1 MRISATPWEDRADLG
16 AGTRGAEEGGS
27 PILLDSRADL
37 GSPASDLPL
46 DAGNSEFLRGGGA
59 RRGGEMVRGGEKRHF
74 FPLTSL
80 QIGDLQSYLAEL
92 TIFLCPHSKKFL
104 ILLDNRPWLL
114 DQDTKPAHLWQ
125 LMVTKS
131 RLSPFANSRTR
142 RKRDETDGKLVF
154 STSSIAAPRLRN
166 KSSRWY
172 SLIDE
177 AMREKKLQVNKL
189 KDARILNRE
198 LHQTL
203 YGFIIFEVDWA
214 DVRGINYL
222 NELQTD
228 TSMAVESKIMKRWE
242 FDSVKQA
249 SSLVTSWFS
258 GNHFECQLLQE
269 YLDSISSNGDV
280 FYDAQNDFLTPEC
293 ENSPSDSDDS
303 GHVQIFRGSSNF
315 LDSSY
320 MLPPCSGPY
329 KRRKIAK
336 FDDGSSAP
344 EESYSE
350 IVTSPKYSSSSCSSC
365 GSDNESAKPLLEPST
380 YKDVLICFRFD
391 DHDLPF
397 GLKEV
402 ILSDVRLLTLLE
414 YGLPS
419 WVIFLQSYPV
429 FCKIYRP
436 WMCPLARALYVLMSL
451 ITVLI
456 GFYDLYKNVPM
467 LKATASRLFGPF
479 FDWIETWEMI
489 SRLKYLGTMLF
500 LHNFQQAFTW
510 SLKIVCSVKSAFS
523 VLTKPIAGP
532 IMEVIEFTLPMWNLC
547 AETVGYLGSV
557 VMVSLETSWSVVFG
571 TMQMIIWPFWFVFST
586 AVTIVNVVLYP
597 AIWLLGE
604 ILAAPFRLVLGLSS
618 FIVDLFVDIVS
629 VLRQSWSTLSALYQA
644 GSVPRSA
651 VLTSDNS
658 IWGSLWKDLLYQ
670 IFRAIRSILYGFVA
684 FFSTCN
690 RHRLSIY
697 NHIQVFLQR
706 LSRVSTRVPY
716 ATSREGARKYSSQNH
731 PRRKTKTR

>member
-1 MRISATPWEDRADLG
+1 
-16 AGTRGAEEGGS
+16 
-27 PILLDSRADL
+27 
-37 GSPASDLPL
+37 
-46 DAGNSEFLRGGGA
+46 
-59 RRGGEMVRGGEKRHF
+59 MVRTGENRHF

-92 TIFLCPHSKKFL
+92 TIFLCPHTKKFL

-131 RLSPFANSRTR
+131 RFSPFANSRAR
-142 RKRDETDGKLVF
+142 RRRDETDEKLVY
-154 STSSIAAPRLRN
+154 STSSVSAPHLQN

-172 SLIDE
+172 SLIDD

-228 TSMAVESKIMKRWE
+228 TSMVVESKIMKRWE

-249 SSLVTSWFS
+249 STLIASWFS
-258 GNHFECQLLQE
+258 GNPFECQLLQD
-269 YLDSISSNGDV
+269 YLTNISSNGDI
-280 FYDAQNDFLTPEC
+280 FYDAQNDFLTPEWDS
-293 ENSPSDSDDS
+293 ENLPSDSDDS
-303 GHVQIFRGSSNF
+303 SHVQIIRESSGF
-315 LDSSY
+315 TDSSY
-320 MLPPCSGPY
+320 TTPPCSGPY
-329 KRRKIAK
+329 KRRKITK
-336 FDDGSSAP
+336 SDDGSSST
-344 EESYSE
+344 EESYTE
-350 IVTSPKYSSSSCSSC
+350 IVASPKHSSSSCSSC
-365 GSDNESAKPLLEPST
+365 DSDNENAKPLLEPST

-467 LKATASRLFGPF
+467 LKATASRLFGPL

-510 SLKIVCSVKSAFS
+510 SLKIVGAAKSALS

-532 IMEVIEFTLPMWNLC
+532 ILEVFELTMPIWNLC
-547 AETVGYLGSV
+547 AETVGYLSSV
-557 VMVSLETSWSVVFG
+557 VMLSVEVSWSVVID
-571 TMQMIIWPFWFVFST
+571 TVEMIVWPFWFVFST
-586 AVTIVNVVLYP
+586 MVSIVNSILYP
-597 AIWLLGE
+597 IIWLLGE
-604 ILAAPFRLVLGLSS
+604 ILAAPFRLVIGLSS
-618 FIVDLFVDIVS
+618 FVVDLFVDIINF
-629 VLRQSWSTLSALYQA
+629 LRESWSTLSALYQV
-644 GSVPRSA
+644 GSVPRSP
-651 VLTSDNS
+651 VLTSDNN
-658 IWGSLWKDLLYQ
+658 IWASLWKDLLYQ
-670 IFRAIRSILYGFVA
+670 IFRALRSILYGFVA

-697 NHIQVFLQR
+697 NHIQVFLR
-706 LSRVSTRVPY
+706 RVSHVP
-716 ATSREGARKYSSQNH
+716 AGARFTAYLDGTRKYSSQNH
-731 PRRKTKTR
+731 HKRRKAKTR

>member
-1 MRISATPWEDRADLG
+1 ME
-16 AGTRGAEEGGS
+16 
-27 PILLDSRADL
+27 
-37 GSPASDLPL
+37 
-46 DAGNSEFLRGGGA
+46 
-59 RRGGEMVRGGEKRHF
+59 RGGEKRHF

-80 QIGDLQSYLAEL
+80 QIGDLQSYLAEV
-92 TIFLCPHSKKFL
+92 TIFLLPDTKKFL

-131 RLSPFANSRTR
+131 RFSPFANSRSR
-142 RKRDETDGKLVF
+142 RKKDETDGKLLL
-154 STSSIAAPRLRN
+154 SANPISAPHLQN

-203 YGFIIFEVDWA
+203 YGLIIFEVDWA

-228 TSMAVESKIMKRWE
+228 ASMAVESKIMKRWE
-242 FDSVKQA
+242 FDSVNQA
-249 SSLVTSWFS
+249 LSLITNWFS
-258 GNHFECQLLQE
+258 GNPSECQLLQD
-269 YLDSISSNGDV
+269 YLNSISSNGDI
-280 FYDAQNDFLTPEC
+280 FYDAQNYFLTPDWD
-293 ENSPSDSDDS
+293 SDSDDS
-303 GHVQIFRGSSNF
+303 GHVHIIREPSSF
-315 LDSSY
+315 TDTSY
-320 MLPPCSGPY
+320 TVPPCSGPY
-329 KRRKIAK
+329 KRRKIIK
-336 FDDGSSAP
+336 PNDGSSTS

-350 IVTSPKYSSSSCSSC
+350 TVTSPKYSSSSCSSC
-365 GSDNESAKPLLEPST
+365 GSDNENAKLLLEPST

-397 GLKEV
+397 RLKEV

-510 SLKIVCSVKSAFS
+510 SLKIVRAAKSALS
-523 VLTKPIAGP
+523 VLTEPIAGP
-532 IMEVIEFTLPMWNLC
+532 ILEVFEFTLPMWNLC
-547 AETVGYLGSV
+547 AETVGYLASV
-557 VMVSLETSWSVVFG
+557 VMVSLETSWSVVIS
-571 TMQMIIWPFWFVFST
+571 TMQMIIWPLWFVFSN
-586 AVTIVNVVLYP
+586 VVNIVNSILYP
-597 AIWLLGE
+597 VIWLLGE
-604 ILAAPFRLVLGLSS
+604 ILVAPFRLVIGLSS
-618 FIVDLFVDIVS
+618 FVVDLFVDIIS
-629 VLRQSWSTLSALYQA
+629 VLRQSWSTLSAVYQV
-644 GSVPRSA
+644 GSVPRPP
-651 VLTSDNS
+651 VLASDNS

-670 IFRAIRSILYGFVA
+670 IFRAIRSILYGFIA

-697 NHIQVFLQR
+697 NHIQVFLRR
-706 LSRVSTRVPY
+706 LSNVSTGGRY
-716 ATSREGARKYSSQNH
+716 TTYHEGAWKYSSQNNH
-731 PRRKTKTR
+731 RRKPKTR

>member
-1 MRISATPWEDRADLG
+1 
-16 AGTRGAEEGGS
+16 
-27 PILLDSRADL
+27 
-37 GSPASDLPL
+37 
-46 DAGNSEFLRGGGA
+46 
-59 RRGGEMVRGGEKRHF
+59 MVRAGENRHF

-92 TIFLCPHSKKFL
+92 TIFLCPHTKKFL

-131 RLSPFANSRTR
+131 RFSPFANSRAR
-142 RKRDETDGKLVF
+142 RRRDETDEKLVY
-154 STSSIAAPRLRN
+154 STSSVSAPHLQN

-172 SLIDE
+172 SLIDD

-228 TSMAVESKIMKRWE
+228 TSMVVESKIMKRWE

-249 SSLVTSWFS
+249 STLIASWFS
-258 GNHFECQLLQE
+258 GNPFECQLLQD
-269 YLDSISSNGDV
+269 YLTNISSNGDI
-280 FYDAQNDFLTPEC
+280 FYDAQNDFLTPEWDS
-293 ENSPSDSDDS
+293 ENLPSDSDDS
-303 GHVQIFRGSSNF
+303 SHVQIIRESSGF
-315 LDSSY
+315 TDSSY
-320 MLPPCSGPY
+320 TTPPCSGPY
-329 KRRKIAK
+329 KRRKITK
-336 FDDGSSAP
+336 SDDGSSST
-344 EESYSE
+344 EESYTE
-350 IVTSPKYSSSSCSSC
+350 IVASPKHSSSSCSSC
-365 GSDNESAKPLLEPST
+365 DSDNENAKPLLEPST

-467 LKATASRLFGPF
+467 LKATASRLFGPL

-510 SLKIVCSVKSAFS
+510 SLKIVGAAKSALS

-532 IMEVIEFTLPMWNLC
+532 ILEVFELTMPIWNLC
-547 AETVGYLGSV
+547 AETVGYLSSV
-557 VMVSLETSWSVVFG
+557 VMLSLEASWSVVID
-571 TMQMIIWPFWFVFST
+571 TVEMIVWPFWFVFST
-586 AVTIVNVVLYP
+586 MVSIVNSILYP
-597 AIWLLGE
+597 IIWLLGE
-604 ILAAPFRLVLGLSS
+604 ILAAPFRLVIGLSS
-618 FIVDLFVDIVS
+618 FVVDLFVDIINF
-629 VLRQSWSTLSALYQA
+629 LRESWSTLSALYQV
-644 GSVPRSA
+644 GSVPRSP
-651 VLTSDNS
+651 VLTSDNN
-658 IWGSLWKDLLYQ
+658 IWASLWKDLLYQ
-670 IFRAIRSILYGFVA
+670 IFRALRSILYGFVA

-697 NHIQVFLQR
+697 NHIQVFLR
-706 LSRVSTRVPY
+706 RISHVP
-716 ATSREGARKYSSQNH
+716 AGARFTAYLDGTRKYSSQNH
-731 PRRKTKTR
+731 HKRRKAKTR

>member
-1 MRISATPWEDRADLG
+1 
-16 AGTRGAEEGGS
+16 
-27 PILLDSRADL
+27 
-37 GSPASDLPL
+37 
-46 DAGNSEFLRGGGA
+46 
-59 RRGGEMVRGGEKRHF
+59 
-74 FPLTSL
+74 
-80 QIGDLQSYLAEL
+80 
-92 TIFLCPHSKKFL
+92 
-104 ILLDNRPWLL
+104 
-114 DQDTKPAHLWQ
+114 
-125 LMVTKS
+125 MVTKS
-131 RLSPFANSRTR
+131 RFSPFANSRTR

-154 STSSIAAPRLRN
+154 STSSVSAAHLQN

-228 TSMAVESKIMKRWE
+228 TSMVVESKIMKRWE
-242 FDSVKQA
+242 FDSVNQA
-249 SSLVTSWFS
+249 STLITSWFS
-258 GNHFECQLLQE
+258 GNPSECQLLQD
-269 YLDSISSNGDV
+269 YLNSISSNGGI
-280 FYDAQNDFLTPEC
+280 FYDAQNDFLTPEWDS
-293 ENSPSDSDDS
+293 ENLPSDSDDS
-303 GHVQIFRGSSNF
+303 SHVQIIRESSGF
-315 LDSSY
+315 TDSSY
-320 MLPPCSGPY
+320 TAPPSSGPY
-329 KRRKIAK
+329 KRRKITK
-336 FDDGSSAP
+336 SDDGSSST
-344 EESYSE
+344 EESYTE
-350 IVTSPKYSSSSCSSC
+350 IVASPTHLSSSCSSC
-365 GSDNESAKPLLEPST
+365 DSDNENVKPLLEPST

-397 GLKEV
+397 RLKEV

-510 SLKIVCSVKSAFS
+510 SLKIVGAAKSVLS

-532 IMEVIEFTLPMWNLC
+532 IVEVLELTMPMWNLC
-547 AETVGYLGSV
+547 AETAGHLSSV
-557 VMVSLETSWSVVFG
+557 VMVALETSWSVVIG
-571 TMQMIIWPFWFVFST
+571 TVEMIIWPFWFVFST
-586 AVTIVNVVLYP
+586 MISVVNSILYP
-597 AIWLLGE
+597 IIWLLGE
-604 ILAAPFRLVLGLSS
+604 ILAAPFRLVIGLSS
-618 FIVDLFVDIVS
+618 FAVDLFVDIVS
-629 VLRQSWSTLSALYQA
+629 VLRESWSTLTALYQV
-644 GSVPRSA
+644 GSVPSSPL
-651 VLTSDNS
+651 LTSDNS

-670 IFRAIRSILYGFVA
+670 IFRALRSILYGFIA

-697 NHIQVFLQR
+697 NHIQVFLR
-706 LSRVSTRVPY
+706 RISHASP
-716 ATSREGARKYSSQNH
+716 GARYTAYRDGTRKYSSQNH
-731 PRRKTKTR
+731 HRRKAKTR

>member
-1 MRISATPWEDRADLG
+1 MQELAVSQRSCC
-16 AGTRGAEEGGS
+16 
-27 PILLDSRADL
+27 
-37 GSPASDLPL
+37 
-46 DAGNSEFLRGGGA
+46 
-59 RRGGEMVRGGEKRHF
+59 GEMVRAGENRHF

-92 TIFLCPHSKKFL
+92 TIFLCPHTKKFL

-131 RLSPFANSRTR
+131 RFSPFANSRAR
-142 RKRDETDGKLVF
+142 RRRDETDEKLVY
-154 STSSIAAPRLRN
+154 STSSVSAPHLQN

-172 SLIDE
+172 SLIDD

-228 TSMAVESKIMKRWE
+228 TSMVVESKIMKRWE

-249 SSLVTSWFS
+249 STLIASWFS
-258 GNHFECQLLQE
+258 GNPFECQLLQD
-269 YLDSISSNGDV
+269 YLTNISSNGDI
-280 FYDAQNDFLTPEC
+280 FYDAQNDFLTPEWDS
-293 ENSPSDSDDS
+293 ENLPSDSDDS
-303 GHVQIFRGSSNF
+303 SHVQIIRESSGF
-315 LDSSY
+315 TDSSY
-320 MLPPCSGPY
+320 TTPPCSGPY
-329 KRRKIAK
+329 KRRKITK
-336 FDDGSSAP
+336 SDDGSSST
-344 EESYSE
+344 EESYTE
-350 IVTSPKYSSSSCSSC
+350 IVASPKHSSSSCSSC
-365 GSDNESAKPLLEPST
+365 DSDNENAKPLLEPST

-467 LKATASRLFGPF
+467 LKATASRLFGPL

-510 SLKIVCSVKSAFS
+510 SLKIVGAAKSALS

-532 IMEVIEFTLPMWNLC
+532 ILEVFELTMPIWNLC
-547 AETVGYLGSV
+547 AETVGYLSSV
-557 VMVSLETSWSVVFG
+557 VMLSLEASWSVVID
-571 TMQMIIWPFWFVFST
+571 TVEMIVWPFWFVFST
-586 AVTIVNVVLYP
+586 MVSIVNSILYP
-597 AIWLLGE
+597 IIWLLGE
-604 ILAAPFRLVLGLSS
+604 ILAAPFRLVIGLSS
-618 FIVDLFVDIVS
+618 FVVDLFVDIVNF
-629 VLRQSWSTLSALYQA
+629 LRESWSTLSALYQV
-644 GSVPRSA
+644 GSVPRSP
-651 VLTSDNS
+651 VLTSDNN
-658 IWGSLWKDLLYQ
+658 IWASLWKDLLYQ
-670 IFRAIRSILYGFVA
+670 IFRALRSILYGFVA

-697 NHIQVFLQR
+697 NHIQVFLR
-706 LSRVSTRVPY
+706 RISHVP
-716 ATSREGARKYSSQNH
+716 AGARFTAYLDGTRKYSSQNH
-731 PRRKTKTR
+731 HKRRKAKTR

>member
-1 MRISATPWEDRADLG
+1 
-16 AGTRGAEEGGS
+16 
-27 PILLDSRADL
+27 
-37 GSPASDLPL
+37 
-46 DAGNSEFLRGGGA
+46 
-59 RRGGEMVRGGEKRHF
+59 MVRAGENRHF

-92 TIFLCPHSKKFL
+92 TIFLCPHTKKFL

-131 RLSPFANSRTR
+131 RFSPFANSRAR
-142 RKRDETDGKLVF
+142 RRRDETDEKLVY
-154 STSSIAAPRLRN
+154 STSSVSAPHLQN

-172 SLIDE
+172 SLIDD

-228 TSMAVESKIMKRWE
+228 TSMVVESKIMKRWE

-249 SSLVTSWFS
+249 STLIASWFS
-258 GNHFECQLLQE
+258 GNPFECQLLQD
-269 YLDSISSNGDV
+269 YLTNISSNGDI
-280 FYDAQNDFLTPEC
+280 FYDAQNDFLTPEWDS
-293 ENSPSDSDDS
+293 ENLPSDSDDS
-303 GHVQIFRGSSNF
+303 SHVQIIRESSGF
-315 LDSSY
+315 TDSSY
-320 MLPPCSGPY
+320 TTPPCSGPY
-329 KRRKIAK
+329 KRRKITK
-336 FDDGSSAP
+336 SDDGSSST
-344 EESYSE
+344 EESYTE
-350 IVTSPKYSSSSCSSC
+350 IVASPKHSSSSCSSC
-365 GSDNESAKPLLEPST
+365 DSDNENAKPLLEPST

-467 LKATASRLFGPF
+467 LKATASRLFGPL

-510 SLKIVCSVKSAFS
+510 SLKIVGAAKSALS

-532 IMEVIEFTLPMWNLC
+532 ILEVFELTMPIWNLC
-547 AETVGYLGSV
+547 AETVGYLSSV
-557 VMVSLETSWSVVFG
+557 VMLSVEVSWSVVID
-571 TMQMIIWPFWFVFST
+571 TVEMIVWPFWFVFST
-586 AVTIVNVVLYP
+586 MVSIVNSILYP
-597 AIWLLGE
+597 IIWLLGE
-604 ILAAPFRLVLGLSS
+604 ILAAPFRLVIGLSS
-618 FIVDLFVDIVS
+618 FVVDLFVDIINF
-629 VLRQSWSTLSALYQA
+629 LRGSWSTLSALYQV
-644 GSVPRSA
+644 GSVPRSP
-651 VLTSDNS
+651 VLTSDNN
-658 IWGSLWKDLLYQ
+658 IWASLWKDLLYQ
-670 IFRAIRSILYGFVA
+670 IFRALRSILYGFVA

-697 NHIQVFLQR
+697 NHIQVFLR
-706 LSRVSTRVPY
+706 RISHVP
-716 ATSREGARKYSSQNH
+716 AGARFTAYLDGTRKYSSQNH
-731 PRRKTKTR
+731 HKRRKAKTR

>member
-1 MRISATPWEDRADLG
+1 
-16 AGTRGAEEGGS
+16 
-27 PILLDSRADL
+27 
-37 GSPASDLPL
+37 
-46 DAGNSEFLRGGGA
+46 
-59 RRGGEMVRGGEKRHF
+59 MVRTGENRHF

-92 TIFLCPHSKKFL
+92 TIFLCPHTKKFL

-131 RLSPFANSRTR
+131 RFSPFANSRAR
-142 RKRDETDGKLVF
+142 RRRDETDEKLVY
-154 STSSIAAPRLRN
+154 STSSVSAPHLQN

-172 SLIDE
+172 SLIDD

-228 TSMAVESKIMKRWE
+228 TSMVVESKIMKRWE

-249 SSLVTSWFS
+249 STLIASWFS
-258 GNHFECQLLQE
+258 GNPFECQLLQD
-269 YLDSISSNGDV
+269 YLTNISSNGDI
-280 FYDAQNDFLTPEC
+280 FYDAQNDFLTPEWDS
-293 ENSPSDSDDS
+293 ENLPSDSDDS
-303 GHVQIFRGSSNF
+303 SHVQIIRESSGF
-315 LDSSY
+315 TDSSY
-320 MLPPCSGPY
+320 TTPPCSGPY
-329 KRRKIAK
+329 KRRKITK
-336 FDDGSSAP
+336 SDDGSSST
-344 EESYSE
+344 EESYTE
-350 IVTSPKYSSSSCSSC
+350 IVASPKHSSSSCSSC
-365 GSDNESAKPLLEPST
+365 DSDNENAKPLLEPST

-467 LKATASRLFGPF
+467 LKATASRLFGPL

-510 SLKIVCSVKSAFS
+510 SLKIVGAAKSALS

-532 IMEVIEFTLPMWNLC
+532 ILEVFELTMPIWNLC
-547 AETVGYLGSV
+547 AETVGYLSSV
-557 VMVSLETSWSVVFG
+557 VMLSLEASWSVVID
-571 TMQMIIWPFWFVFST
+571 TVEMIVWPFWFVFST
-586 AVTIVNVVLYP
+586 MVSIVNSILYP
-597 AIWLLGE
+597 IIWLLGE
-604 ILAAPFRLVLGLSS
+604 ILAAPFRLVIGLSS
-618 FIVDLFVDIVS
+618 FVVDLFVDIINF
-629 VLRQSWSTLSALYQA
+629 LRESWSTLSALYQV
-644 GSVPRSA
+644 GSVPRSP
-651 VLTSDNS
+651 VLTSDNN
-658 IWGSLWKDLLYQ
+658 IWASLWKDLLYQ
-670 IFRAIRSILYGFVA
+670 IFRALRSILYGFVA

-697 NHIQVFLQR
+697 NHIQVFLR
-706 LSRVSTRVPY
+706 RISHVP
-716 ATSREGARKYSSQNH
+716 AGARFTAYLDGTRKYSSQNH
-731 PRRKTKTR
+731 HKRRKAKTR

>member
-1 MRISATPWEDRADLG
+1 MQELAVSQRSCC
-16 AGTRGAEEGGS
+16 
-27 PILLDSRADL
+27 
-37 GSPASDLPL
+37 
-46 DAGNSEFLRGGGA
+46 
-59 RRGGEMVRGGEKRHF
+59 GEMVRAGENRHF

-92 TIFLCPHSKKFL
+92 TIFLCPHTKKFL

-131 RLSPFANSRTR
+131 RFSPFANSRAR
-142 RKRDETDGKLVF
+142 RRRDETDEKLVY
-154 STSSIAAPRLRN
+154 STSSVSAPHLQN

-172 SLIDE
+172 SLIDD

-228 TSMAVESKIMKRWE
+228 TSMVVESKIMKRWE

-249 SSLVTSWFS
+249 STLIASWFS
-258 GNHFECQLLQE
+258 GNPFECQLLQD
-269 YLDSISSNGDV
+269 YLTNISSNGDI
-280 FYDAQNDFLTPEC
+280 FYDAQNDFLTPEWDS
-293 ENSPSDSDDS
+293 ENLPSDSDDS
-303 GHVQIFRGSSNF
+303 SHVQIIRESSGF
-315 LDSSY
+315 TDSSY
-320 MLPPCSGPY
+320 TTPPCSGPY
-329 KRRKIAK
+329 KRRKITK
-336 FDDGSSAP
+336 SDDGSSST
-344 EESYSE
+344 EESYTE
-350 IVTSPKYSSSSCSSC
+350 IVASPKHSSSSCSSC
-365 GSDNESAKPLLEPST
+365 DSDNENAKPLLEPST

-467 LKATASRLFGPF
+467 LKATASRLFGPL

-510 SLKIVCSVKSAFS
+510 SLKIVGAAKSALS

-532 IMEVIEFTLPMWNLC
+532 ILEVFELTMPIWNLC
-547 AETVGYLGSV
+547 AETVGYLSSV
-557 VMVSLETSWSVVFG
+557 VMLSVEVSWSVVID
-571 TMQMIIWPFWFVFST
+571 TVEMIVWPFWFVFST
-586 AVTIVNVVLYP
+586 MVSIVNSILYP
-597 AIWLLGE
+597 IIWLLGE
-604 ILAAPFRLVLGLSS
+604 ILAAPFRLVIGLSS
-618 FIVDLFVDIVS
+618 FVVDLFVDIINF
-629 VLRQSWSTLSALYQA
+629 LRESWSTLSALYQV
-644 GSVPRSA
+644 GSVPRSP
-651 VLTSDNS
+651 VLTSDNN
-658 IWGSLWKDLLYQ
+658 IWASLWKDLLYQ
-670 IFRAIRSILYGFVA
+670 IFRALRSILYGFVA

-697 NHIQVFLQR
+697 NHIQVFLR
-706 LSRVSTRVPY
+706 RVSHVP
-716 ATSREGARKYSSQNH
+716 AGARFTAYLDGTRKYSSQNH
-731 PRRKTKTR
+731 HKRRKAKTR

>member
-1 MRISATPWEDRADLG
+1 LG
-16 AGTRGAEEGGS
+16 CC
-27 PILLDSRADL
+27 
-37 GSPASDLPL
+37 
-46 DAGNSEFLRGGGA
+46 
-59 RRGGEMVRGGEKRHF
+59 GEMVRAGENRHF

-92 TIFLCPHSKKFL
+92 TIFLCPHTKKFL

-131 RLSPFANSRTR
+131 RFSPFANSRAR
-142 RKRDETDGKLVF
+142 RRRDETDEKLVY
-154 STSSIAAPRLRN
+154 STSSVSAPHLQN

-172 SLIDE
+172 SLIDD

-228 TSMAVESKIMKRWE
+228 TSMVVESKIMKRWE

-249 SSLVTSWFS
+249 STLIASWFS
-258 GNHFECQLLQE
+258 GNPFECQLLQD
-269 YLDSISSNGDV
+269 YLTNISSNGDI
-280 FYDAQNDFLTPEC
+280 FYDAQNDFLTPEWDS
-293 ENSPSDSDDS
+293 ENLPSDSDDS
-303 GHVQIFRGSSNF
+303 SHVQIIRESSGF
-315 LDSSY
+315 TDSSY
-320 MLPPCSGPY
+320 TTPPCSGPY
-329 KRRKIAK
+329 KRRKITK
-336 FDDGSSAP
+336 SDDGSSST
-344 EESYSE
+344 EESYTE
-350 IVTSPKYSSSSCSSC
+350 IVASPKHSSSSCSSC
-365 GSDNESAKPLLEPST
+365 DSDNENAKPLLEPST

-467 LKATASRLFGPF
+467 LKATASRLFGPL

-510 SLKIVCSVKSAFS
+510 SLKIVGAAKSALS

-532 IMEVIEFTLPMWNLC
+532 ILEVFELTMPIWNLC
-547 AETVGYLGSV
+547 AETVGYLSSV
-557 VMVSLETSWSVVFG
+557 VMLSVEVSWSVVID
-571 TMQMIIWPFWFVFST
+571 TVEMIVWPFWFVFST
-586 AVTIVNVVLYP
+586 MVSIVNSILYP
-597 AIWLLGE
+597 IIWLLGE
-604 ILAAPFRLVLGLSS
+604 ILAAPFRLVIGLSS
-618 FIVDLFVDIVS
+618 FVVDLFVDIINF
-629 VLRQSWSTLSALYQA
+629 LRGSWSTLSALYQV
-644 GSVPRSA
+644 GSVPRSP
-651 VLTSDNS
+651 VLTSDNN
-658 IWGSLWKDLLYQ
+658 IWASLWKDLLYQ
-670 IFRAIRSILYGFVA
+670 IFRALRSILYGFVA

-697 NHIQVFLQR
+697 NHIQVFLR
-706 LSRVSTRVPY
+706 RISHVP
-716 ATSREGARKYSSQNH
+716 AGARFTAYLDGTRKYSSQNH
-731 PRRKTKTR
+731 H

>member
-1 MRISATPWEDRADLG
+1 MQELAVSQRSCC
-16 AGTRGAEEGGS
+16 
-27 PILLDSRADL
+27 
-37 GSPASDLPL
+37 
-46 DAGNSEFLRGGGA
+46 
-59 RRGGEMVRGGEKRHF
+59 GEMVRAGENRHF

-92 TIFLCPHSKKFL
+92 TIFLCPHTKKFL

-131 RLSPFANSRTR
+131 RFSPFANSRAR
-142 RKRDETDGKLVF
+142 RRDETDGKLVY
-154 STSSIAAPRLRN
+154 STSSVSAPHLQN

-172 SLIDE
+172 SLIDD

-228 TSMAVESKIMKRWE
+228 TSMVVESKIMKRWE

-249 SSLVTSWFS
+249 STLIASWFS
-258 GNHFECQLLQE
+258 GNPFECQLLQD
-269 YLDSISSNGDV
+269 YLTNISSNGDI
-280 FYDAQNDFLTPEC
+280 FYDAQNDFLTPEWDS
-293 ENSPSDSDDS
+293 ENLPSDSDDS
-303 GHVQIFRGSSNF
+303 SHVQIIRESSGF
-315 LDSSY
+315 TDSSY
-320 MLPPCSGPY
+320 TTPPCSGPY
-329 KRRKIAK
+329 KRRKITK
-336 FDDGSSAP
+336 SDDGSSST
-344 EESYSE
+344 EESYTE
-350 IVTSPKYSSSSCSSC
+350 IVASPKHSSSSCSSC
-365 GSDNESAKPLLEPST
+365 DSDNENAKPLLEPST

-402 ILSDVRLLTLLE
+402 ILSDIRLLTLLE

-467 LKATASRLFGPF
+467 LKATASRLFGPL

-510 SLKIVCSVKSAFS
+510 SLKIVGAAKSALS

-532 IMEVIEFTLPMWNLC
+532 ILEVFELTMPIWNLC
-547 AETVGYLGSV
+547 AETVGYLSSV
-557 VMVSLETSWSVVFG
+557 VMLSVEASWSVVID
-571 TMQMIIWPFWFVFST
+571 TVEMIVWPFWFVFST
-586 AVTIVNVVLYP
+586 MVSIVNSILYP
-597 AIWLLGE
+597 IIWLLGE
-604 ILAAPFRLVLGLSS
+604 ILAAPFRLVIGLSS
-618 FIVDLFVDIVS
+618 FVVDLFVDIINF
-629 VLRQSWSTLSALYQA
+629 LRGSWSTLSALYQV
-644 GSVPRSA
+644 GSVPRSP
-651 VLTSDNS
+651 VLTSDNN
-658 IWGSLWKDLLYQ
+658 IWASLWKDLLYQ
-670 IFRAIRSILYGFVA
+670 IFRALRSILYGFVA

-697 NHIQVFLQR
+697 NHIQVFLR
-706 LSRVSTRVPY
+706 RISHVP
-716 ATSREGARKYSSQNH
+716 AGARFTAYLDGTRKYSSQNH
-731 PRRKTKTR
+731 HKRRKAKTR

>member
-1 MRISATPWEDRADLG
+1 MQELAVSQRSCC
-16 AGTRGAEEGGS
+16 
-27 PILLDSRADL
+27 
-37 GSPASDLPL
+37 
-46 DAGNSEFLRGGGA
+46 
-59 RRGGEMVRGGEKRHF
+59 GEMVRAGENRHF

-92 TIFLCPHSKKFL
+92 TIFLCPHTKKFL

-131 RLSPFANSRTR
+131 RFSPFANSRAR
-142 RKRDETDGKLVF
+142 RRDETDGKLVY
-154 STSSIAAPRLRN
+154 STSSVSAPHLQN

-172 SLIDE
+172 SLIDD

-228 TSMAVESKIMKRWE
+228 TSMVVESKIMKRWE

-249 SSLVTSWFS
+249 STLITSWFS
-258 GNHFECQLLQE
+258 GNPFECQLLQD
-269 YLDSISSNGDV
+269 YLTNISSNGDI
-280 FYDAQNDFLTPEC
+280 FYDAQNDFLTPEWDS
-293 ENSPSDSDDS
+293 ENLPSDSDDS
-303 GHVQIFRGSSNF
+303 SHVQIIRESSGF
-315 LDSSY
+315 TDSSY
-320 MLPPCSGPY
+320 TTPPCSGPY
-329 KRRKIAK
+329 KRRKITK
-336 FDDGSSAP
+336 SDDGSSST
-344 EESYSE
+344 EESYTE
-350 IVTSPKYSSSSCSSC
+350 IVASPKHSSSSCSSC
-365 GSDNESAKPLLEPST
+365 DSDNENAKPLLEPST

-402 ILSDVRLLTLLE
+402 ILSDIRLLTLLE

-467 LKATASRLFGPF
+467 LKATASRLFGPL

-510 SLKIVCSVKSAFS
+510 SLKIVGAAKSALS

-532 IMEVIEFTLPMWNLC
+532 ILEVFELTMPIWNLC
-547 AETVGYLGSV
+547 AETVGYLSSV
-557 VMVSLETSWSVVFG
+557 VMLSVEASWSVVID
-571 TMQMIIWPFWFVFST
+571 TVEMIVWPFWFVFST
-586 AVTIVNVVLYP
+586 MVSIVNSILYP
-597 AIWLLGE
+597 IIWLLGE
-604 ILAAPFRLVLGLSS
+604 ILAAPFRLVIGLSS
-618 FIVDLFVDIVS
+618 FVVDLFVDIINF
-629 VLRQSWSTLSALYQA
+629 LRESWSTLSALYQV
-644 GSVPRSA
+644 GSVPRSP
-651 VLTSDNS
+651 VLTSDNN
-658 IWGSLWKDLLYQ
+658 IWASLWKDLLYQ
-670 IFRAIRSILYGFVA
+670 IFRALRSILYGFVA

-697 NHIQVFLQR
+697 NHIQVFLR
-706 LSRVSTRVPY
+706 RISHVP
-716 ATSREGARKYSSQNH
+716 AGARFTAYLDGTRKYSSQNH
-731 PRRKTKTR
+731 HKRRKAKTR

>member
-1 MRISATPWEDRADLG
+1 
-16 AGTRGAEEGGS
+16 
-27 PILLDSRADL
+27 
-37 GSPASDLPL
+37 
-46 DAGNSEFLRGGGA
+46 
-59 RRGGEMVRGGEKRHF
+59 MVRTGENRHF

-92 TIFLCPHSKKFL
+92 TIFLCPHTKKFL

-131 RLSPFANSRTR
+131 RFSPFANSRAR
-142 RKRDETDGKLVF
+142 RRRDETDEKLVY
-154 STSSIAAPRLRN
+154 STSSVSAPHLQN

-172 SLIDE
+172 SLIDD

-228 TSMAVESKIMKRWE
+228 TSMVVESKIMKRWE

-249 SSLVTSWFS
+249 STLIASWFS
-258 GNHFECQLLQE
+258 GNPFECQLLQD
-269 YLDSISSNGDV
+269 YLTNISSNGDI
-280 FYDAQNDFLTPEC
+280 FYDAQNDFLTPEWDS
-293 ENSPSDSDDS
+293 ENLPSDSDDS
-303 GHVQIFRGSSNF
+303 SHVQIIRESSGF
-315 LDSSY
+315 TDSSY
-320 MLPPCSGPY
+320 TTPPCSGPY
-329 KRRKIAK
+329 KRRKITK
-336 FDDGSSAP
+336 SDDGSSST
-344 EESYSE
+344 EESYTE
-350 IVTSPKYSSSSCSSC
+350 IVASPKHSSSSCSSC
-365 GSDNESAKPLLEPST
+365 DSDNENAKPLLEPST

-467 LKATASRLFGPF
+467 LKATASRLFGPL

-510 SLKIVCSVKSAFS
+510 SLKIVGAAKSALS

-532 IMEVIEFTLPMWNLC
+532 ILEVFELTMPIWNLC
-547 AETVGYLGSV
+547 AETVGYLSSV
-557 VMVSLETSWSVVFG
+557 VMLSLEASWSVVID
-571 TMQMIIWPFWFVFST
+571 TVEMIVWPFWFVFST
-586 AVTIVNVVLYP
+586 MVSIVNSILYP
-597 AIWLLGE
+597 IIWLLGE
-604 ILAAPFRLVLGLSS
+604 ILAAPFRLVIGLSS
-618 FIVDLFVDIVS
+618 FVVDLFVDIVNF
-629 VLRQSWSTLSALYQA
+629 LRESWSTLSALYQV
-644 GSVPRSA
+644 GSVPRSP
-651 VLTSDNS
+651 VLTSDNN
-658 IWGSLWKDLLYQ
+658 IWASLWKDLLYQ
-670 IFRAIRSILYGFVA
+670 IFRALRSILYGFVA

-697 NHIQVFLQR
+697 NHIQVFLR
-706 LSRVSTRVPY
+706 RISHVP
-716 ATSREGARKYSSQNH
+716 AGARFTAYLDGTRKYSSQNH
-731 PRRKTKTR
+731 HKRRKAKTR

>member
-1 MRISATPWEDRADLG
+1 MQELAVSQRSCC
-16 AGTRGAEEGGS
+16 
-27 PILLDSRADL
+27 
-37 GSPASDLPL
+37 
-46 DAGNSEFLRGGGA
+46 
-59 RRGGEMVRGGEKRHF
+59 GEMVRAGENRHF

-92 TIFLCPHSKKFL
+92 TIFLCPHTKKFL

-131 RLSPFANSRTR
+131 RFSPFANSRAR
-142 RKRDETDGKLVF
+142 RRRDETDEKLVY
-154 STSSIAAPRLRN
+154 STSSVSAPHLQN

-172 SLIDE
+172 SLIDD

-228 TSMAVESKIMKRWE
+228 TSMVVESKIMKRWE

-249 SSLVTSWFS
+249 STLITSWFS
-258 GNHFECQLLQE
+258 GNPFECQLLQD
-269 YLDSISSNGDV
+269 YLTNISSNGDI
-280 FYDAQNDFLTPEC
+280 FYDAQNDFLTPEWDS
-293 ENSPSDSDDS
+293 ENLPSDSDDS
-303 GHVQIFRGSSNF
+303 SHVQIIRESSGF
-315 LDSSY
+315 TDSSY
-320 MLPPCSGPY
+320 TTPPCSGPY
-329 KRRKIAK
+329 KRRKITK
-336 FDDGSSAP
+336 SDDGSSST
-344 EESYSE
+344 EESYTE
-350 IVTSPKYSSSSCSSC
+350 IVASPKHSSSSCSSC
-365 GSDNESAKPLLEPST
+365 DSDNENAKPLLEPST

-402 ILSDVRLLTLLE
+402 ILSDIRLLTLLE

-467 LKATASRLFGPF
+467 LKATASRLFGPL

-510 SLKIVCSVKSAFS
+510 SLKIVGAAKSALS

-532 IMEVIEFTLPMWNLC
+532 ILEVFELTMPIWNLC
-547 AETVGYLGSV
+547 AETVGYLSSV
-557 VMVSLETSWSVVFG
+557 VMLSVEASWSVVID
-571 TMQMIIWPFWFVFST
+571 TVEMIVWPFWFVFST
-586 AVTIVNVVLYP
+586 MVSIVNSILYP
-597 AIWLLGE
+597 IIWLLGE
-604 ILAAPFRLVLGLSS
+604 ILAAPFRLVIGLSS
-618 FIVDLFVDIVS
+618 FVVDLFVDIINF
-629 VLRQSWSTLSALYQA
+629 LRESWSTLSALYQV
-644 GSVPRSA
+644 GSVPRSP
-651 VLTSDNS
+651 VLTSDNN
-658 IWGSLWKDLLYQ
+658 IWASLWKDLLYQ
-670 IFRAIRSILYGFVA
+670 IFRALRSILYGFVA

-697 NHIQVFLQR
+697 NHIQVFLR
-706 LSRVSTRVPY
+706 RVSHVP
-716 ATSREGARKYSSQNH
+716 AGARFTAYLDGTRKYSSQNH
-731 PRRKTKTR
+731 HKRRKAKTR

>member
-1 MRISATPWEDRADLG
+1 
-16 AGTRGAEEGGS
+16 
-27 PILLDSRADL
+27 
-37 GSPASDLPL
+37 
-46 DAGNSEFLRGGGA
+46 
-59 RRGGEMVRGGEKRHF
+59 
-74 FPLTSL
+74 
-80 QIGDLQSYLAEL
+80 
-92 TIFLCPHSKKFL
+92 
-104 ILLDNRPWLL
+104 
-114 DQDTKPAHLWQ
+114 
-125 LMVTKS
+125 
-131 RLSPFANSRTR
+131 
-142 RKRDETDGKLVF
+142 
-154 STSSIAAPRLRN
+154 
-166 KSSRWY
+166 
-172 SLIDE
+172 
-177 AMREKKLQVNKL
+177 MREKKLQVNKL

-242 FDSVKQA
+242 FDSVNQA
-249 SSLVTSWFS
+249 SSLITSWFS
-258 GNHFECQLLQE
+258 GNDSECQLLQD
-269 YLDSISSNGDV
+269 YLDSISPNGDV
-280 FYDAQNDFLTPEC
+280 FYDARNDFLTPEW
-293 ENSPSDSDDS
+293 EDSPSDSDDS
-303 GHVQIFRGSSNF
+303 CHVQIIRESSSF
-315 LDSSY
+315 TDPSY
-320 MLPPCSGPY
+320 TPPPCSGPY
-329 KRRKIAK
+329 KRRKIIK
-336 FDDGSSAP
+336 FDDGSSMS

-365 GSDNESAKPLLEPST
+365 GSDNESAKTLLEPST

-397 GLKEV
+397 RLKEV

-510 SLKIVCSVKSAFS
+510 SLKIVRAVKSALS

-532 IMEVIEFTLPMWNLC
+532 ILEVFEFTLPMWNFC
-547 AETVGYLGSV
+547 AETVGYLSSV
-557 VMVSLETSWSVVFG
+557 VMVSLETSWSVVLG

-586 AVTIVNVVLYP
+586 LVNIVNSVLYP
-597 AIWLLGE
+597 VIWLLGE
-604 ILAAPFRLVLGLSS
+604 ILAAPFRLVIGLSS
-618 FIVDLFVDIVS
+618 FVVDLFVDIIS

-644 GSVPRSA
+644 GSVPRSH

-697 NHIQVFLQR
+697 NHIQVFLRR
-706 LSRVSTRVPY
+706 LSHVSTSGRY
-716 ATSREGARKYSSQNH
+716 TAYREGARKYSSQNH

>member
-1 MRISATPWEDRADLG
+1 MQELAVSQRSCC
-16 AGTRGAEEGGS
+16 
-27 PILLDSRADL
+27 
-37 GSPASDLPL
+37 
-46 DAGNSEFLRGGGA
+46 
-59 RRGGEMVRGGEKRHF
+59 GEMVRAGENRHF

-92 TIFLCPHSKKFL
+92 TIFLCPHTKKFL

-131 RLSPFANSRTR
+131 RFSPFANSRAR
-142 RKRDETDGKLVF
+142 RRDETDGKLVY
-154 STSSIAAPRLRN
+154 STSSVSAPHLQN

-172 SLIDE
+172 SLIDD

-228 TSMAVESKIMKRWE
+228 TSMVVESKIMKRWE

-249 SSLVTSWFS
+249 STLIASWFS
-258 GNHFECQLLQE
+258 GNPFECQLLQD
-269 YLDSISSNGDV
+269 YLTNISSNGDI
-280 FYDAQNDFLTPEC
+280 FYDAQNDFLTPEWDS
-293 ENSPSDSDDS
+293 ENLPSDSDDS
-303 GHVQIFRGSSNF
+303 SHVQIIRESSGF
-315 LDSSY
+315 TDSSY
-320 MLPPCSGPY
+320 TTPPCSGPY
-329 KRRKIAK
+329 KRRKITK
-336 FDDGSSAP
+336 SDDGSSST
-344 EESYSE
+344 EESYTE
-350 IVTSPKYSSSSCSSC
+350 IVASPKHSSSSCSSC
-365 GSDNESAKPLLEPST
+365 DSDNENAKPLLEPST

-402 ILSDVRLLTLLE
+402 ILSDIRLLTLLE

-467 LKATASRLFGPF
+467 LKATASRLFGPL

-510 SLKIVCSVKSAFS
+510 SLKIVGAAKSALS

-532 IMEVIEFTLPMWNLC
+532 ILEVFELTMPIWNLC
-547 AETVGYLGSV
+547 AETVGYLSSV
-557 VMVSLETSWSVVFG
+557 VMLSVEASWSVVID
-571 TMQMIIWPFWFVFST
+571 TVEMIVWPFWFVFST
-586 AVTIVNVVLYP
+586 MVSIVNSILYP
-597 AIWLLGE
+597 IIWLLGE
-604 ILAAPFRLVLGLSS
+604 ILAAPFRLVIGLSS
-618 FIVDLFVDIVS
+618 FVVDLFVDIINF
-629 VLRQSWSTLSALYQA
+629 LRESWSTLSALYQV
-644 GSVPRSA
+644 GSVPRSP
-651 VLTSDNS
+651 VLTSDNN
-658 IWGSLWKDLLYQ
+658 IWASLWKDLLYQ
-670 IFRAIRSILYGFVA
+670 IFRALRSILYGFVA

-697 NHIQVFLQR
+697 NHIQVFLR
-706 LSRVSTRVPY
+706 RVSHVP
-716 ATSREGARKYSSQNH
+716 AGARFTAYLDGTRKYSSQNH
-731 PRRKTKTR
+731 HKRRKAKTR

>member
-1 MRISATPWEDRADLG
+1 MQELAVSQLG
-16 AGTRGAEEGGS
+16 CC
-27 PILLDSRADL
+27 
-37 GSPASDLPL
+37 
-46 DAGNSEFLRGGGA
+46 
-59 RRGGEMVRGGEKRHF
+59 GEMVRAGENRHF

-92 TIFLCPHSKKFL
+92 TIFLCPHTKKFL

-131 RLSPFANSRTR
+131 RFSPFANSRAR
-142 RKRDETDGKLVF
+142 RRRDETDEKLVY
-154 STSSIAAPRLRN
+154 STSSVSAPHLQN

-172 SLIDE
+172 SLIDD

-228 TSMAVESKIMKRWE
+228 TSMVVESKIMKRWE

-249 SSLVTSWFS
+249 STLIASWFS
-258 GNHFECQLLQE
+258 GNPFECQLLQD
-269 YLDSISSNGDV
+269 YLTNISSNGDI
-280 FYDAQNDFLTPEC
+280 FYDAQNDFLTPEWDS
-293 ENSPSDSDDS
+293 ENLPSDSDDS
-303 GHVQIFRGSSNF
+303 SHVQIIRESSGF
-315 LDSSY
+315 TDSSY
-320 MLPPCSGPY
+320 TTPPCSGPY
-329 KRRKIAK
+329 KRRKITK
-336 FDDGSSAP
+336 SDDGSSST
-344 EESYSE
+344 EESYTE
-350 IVTSPKYSSSSCSSC
+350 IVASPKHSSSSCSSC
-365 GSDNESAKPLLEPST
+365 DSDNENAKPLLEPST

-467 LKATASRLFGPF
+467 LKATASRLFGPL

-510 SLKIVCSVKSAFS
+510 SLKIVGAAKSALS

-532 IMEVIEFTLPMWNLC
+532 ILEVFELTMPIWNLC
-547 AETVGYLGSV
+547 AETVGYLSSV
-557 VMVSLETSWSVVFG
+557 VMLSVEVSWSVVID
-571 TMQMIIWPFWFVFST
+571 TVEMIVWPFWFVFST
-586 AVTIVNVVLYP
+586 MVSIVNSILYP
-597 AIWLLGE
+597 IIWLLGE
-604 ILAAPFRLVLGLSS
+604 ILAAPFRLVIGLSS
-618 FIVDLFVDIVS
+618 FVVDLFVDIINF
-629 VLRQSWSTLSALYQA
+629 LRGSWSTLSALYQV
-644 GSVPRSA
+644 GSVPRSP
-651 VLTSDNS
+651 VLTSDNN
-658 IWGSLWKDLLYQ
+658 IWASLWKDLLYQ
-670 IFRAIRSILYGFVA
+670 IFRALRSILYGFVA

-697 NHIQVFLQR
+697 NHIQVFLR
-706 LSRVSTRVPY
+706 RISHVP
-716 ATSREGARKYSSQNH
+716 AGARFTAYLDGTRKYSSQNH
-731 PRRKTKTR
+731 HKRRKAKTR

>member
-1 MRISATPWEDRADLG
+1 MQELAVSQRSCC
-16 AGTRGAEEGGS
+16 
-27 PILLDSRADL
+27 
-37 GSPASDLPL
+37 
-46 DAGNSEFLRGGGA
+46 
-59 RRGGEMVRGGEKRHF
+59 GEMVRTGENRHF

-92 TIFLCPHSKKFL
+92 TIFLCPHTKKFL

-131 RLSPFANSRTR
+131 RFSPFANSRAR
-142 RKRDETDGKLVF
+142 RRRDETDEKLVY
-154 STSSIAAPRLRN
+154 STSSVSAPHLQN

-172 SLIDE
+172 SLIDD

-228 TSMAVESKIMKRWE
+228 TSMVVESKIMKRWE

-249 SSLVTSWFS
+249 STLIASWFS
-258 GNHFECQLLQE
+258 GNPFECQLLQD
-269 YLDSISSNGDV
+269 YLTNISSNGDI
-280 FYDAQNDFLTPEC
+280 FYDAQNDFLTPEWDS
-293 ENSPSDSDDS
+293 ENLPSDSDDS
-303 GHVQIFRGSSNF
+303 SHVQIIRESSGF
-315 LDSSY
+315 TDSSY
-320 MLPPCSGPY
+320 TTPPCSGPY
-329 KRRKIAK
+329 KRRKITK
-336 FDDGSSAP
+336 SDDGSSST
-344 EESYSE
+344 EESYTE
-350 IVTSPKYSSSSCSSC
+350 IVASPKHSSSSCSSC
-365 GSDNESAKPLLEPST
+365 DSDNENAKPLLEPST

-467 LKATASRLFGPF
+467 LKATASRLFGPL

-510 SLKIVCSVKSAFS
+510 SLKIVGAAKSALS

-532 IMEVIEFTLPMWNLC
+532 ILEVFELTMPIWNLC
-547 AETVGYLGSV
+547 AETVGYLSSV
-557 VMVSLETSWSVVFG
+557 VMLSLEASWSVVID
-571 TMQMIIWPFWFVFST
+571 TVEMIVWPFWFVFST
-586 AVTIVNVVLYP
+586 MVSIVNSILYP
-597 AIWLLGE
+597 IIWLLGE
-604 ILAAPFRLVLGLSS
+604 ILAAPFRLVIGLSS
-618 FIVDLFVDIVS
+618 FVVDLFVDIVNF
-629 VLRQSWSTLSALYQA
+629 LRESWSTLSALYQV
-644 GSVPRSA
+644 GSVPRSP
-651 VLTSDNS
+651 VLTSDNN
-658 IWGSLWKDLLYQ
+658 IWASLWKDLLYQ
-670 IFRAIRSILYGFVA
+670 IFRALRSILYGFVA

-697 NHIQVFLQR
+697 NHIQVFLR
-706 LSRVSTRVPY
+706 RISHVP
-716 ATSREGARKYSSQNH
+716 AGARFTAYLDGTRKYSSQNH
-731 PRRKTKTR
+731 HKRRKAKTR

>member
-1 MRISATPWEDRADLG
+1 MQELAVSQRSCC
-16 AGTRGAEEGGS
+16 
-27 PILLDSRADL
+27 
-37 GSPASDLPL
+37 
-46 DAGNSEFLRGGGA
+46 
-59 RRGGEMVRGGEKRHF
+59 GEMVRAGENRHF

-92 TIFLCPHSKKFL
+92 TIFLCPHTKKFL

-131 RLSPFANSRTR
+131 RFSPFANSRAR
-142 RKRDETDGKLVF
+142 RRDETDGKLVY
-154 STSSIAAPRLRN
+154 STSSVSAPHLQN

-172 SLIDE
+172 SLIDD

-228 TSMAVESKIMKRWE
+228 TSMVVESKIMKRWE

-249 SSLVTSWFS
+249 STLITSWFS
-258 GNHFECQLLQE
+258 GNPFECQLLQD
-269 YLDSISSNGDV
+269 YLTNISSNGDI
-280 FYDAQNDFLTPEC
+280 FYDAQNDFLTPEWDS
-293 ENSPSDSDDS
+293 ENLPSDSDDS
-303 GHVQIFRGSSNF
+303 SHVQIIRESSGF
-315 LDSSY
+315 TDSSY
-320 MLPPCSGPY
+320 TTPPCSGPY
-329 KRRKIAK
+329 KRRKITK
-336 FDDGSSAP
+336 SDDGSSST
-344 EESYSE
+344 EESYTE
-350 IVTSPKYSSSSCSSC
+350 IVASPKHSSSSCSSC
-365 GSDNESAKPLLEPST
+365 DSDNENAKPLLEPST

-402 ILSDVRLLTLLE
+402 ILSDIRLLTLLE

-467 LKATASRLFGPF
+467 LKATASRLFGPL

-510 SLKIVCSVKSAFS
+510 SLKIVGAAKSALS

-532 IMEVIEFTLPMWNLC
+532 ILEVFELTMPIWNLC
-547 AETVGYLGSV
+547 AETVGYLSSV
-557 VMVSLETSWSVVFG
+557 VMLSVEASWSVVID
-571 TMQMIIWPFWFVFST
+571 TVEMIVWPFWFVFST
-586 AVTIVNVVLYP
+586 MVSIVNSILYP
-597 AIWLLGE
+597 IIWLLGE
-604 ILAAPFRLVLGLSS
+604 ILAAPFRLVIGLSS
-618 FIVDLFVDIVS
+618 FVVDLFVDIINF
-629 VLRQSWSTLSALYQA
+629 LRESWSTLSALYQV
-644 GSVPRSA
+644 GSVPRSP
-651 VLTSDNS
+651 VLTSDNN
-658 IWGSLWKDLLYQ
+658 IWASLWKDLLYQ
-670 IFRAIRSILYGFVA
+670 IFRALRSILYGFVA

-697 NHIQVFLQR
+697 NHIQVFLR
-706 LSRVSTRVPY
+706 RVSHVP
-716 ATSREGARKYSSQNH
+716 AGARFTAYLDGTRKYSSQNH
-731 PRRKTKTR
+731 HKRRKAKTR

>member
-1 MRISATPWEDRADLG
+1 
-16 AGTRGAEEGGS
+16 
-27 PILLDSRADL
+27 
-37 GSPASDLPL
+37 
-46 DAGNSEFLRGGGA
+46 
-59 RRGGEMVRGGEKRHF
+59 MVRDGEKRHF

-80 QIGDLQSYLAEL
+80 QIGYVFRGFFSPVSGIPRVVDRNMAAG
-92 TIFLCPHSKKFL
+92 CRGGAVA
-104 ILLDNRPWLL
+104 DWR
-114 DQDTKPAHLWQ
+114 
-125 LMVTKS
+125 S
-131 RLSPFANSRTR
+131 RFSPFANSRTR

-154 STSSIAAPRLRN
+154 SATPVSAPHLRN

-242 FDSVKQA
+242 FDSVNQA
-249 SSLVTSWFS
+249 SSLITSWFS
-258 GNHFECQLLQE
+258 GDRSESYSTNHLCACF
-269 YLDSISSNGDV
+269 IGDV
-280 FYDAQNDFLTPEC
+280 FYDAQTDFLTPEWNS

-303 GHVQIFRGSSNF
+303 DHVQIIRE
-315 LDSSY
+315 SY
-320 MLPPCSGPY
+320 TPPPCYGPY
-329 KRRKIAK
+329 KRRKITK
-336 FDDGSSAP
+336 SDDGRSMS

-397 GLKEV
+397 RMKEV

-500 LHNFQQAFTW
+500 LHNFQQAFIW
-510 SLKIVCSVKSAFS
+510 SLKIVRAAKSTLS

-532 IMEVIEFTLPMWNLC
+532 ILEVLEFTLPVWNLC
-547 AETVGYLGSV
+547 AETVGYLNSV

-571 TMQMIIWPFWFVFST
+571 TVQMIVWPFWFFFST
-586 AVTIVNVVLYP
+586 VVNIVNSVLYP
-597 AIWLLGE
+597 VFWLLGE
-604 ILAAPFRLVLGLSS
+604 MLAAPFRLVIGLSS
-618 FIVDLFVDIVS
+618 FVADLFVDIVN

-644 GSVPRSA
+644 GSVARSP
-651 VLTSDNS
+651 VLTSDNI

-697 NHIQVFLQR
+697 NHIQVFLRR
-706 LSRVSTRVPY
+706 LSHVSASARYTTY
-716 ATSREGARKYSSQNH
+716 REGARKYSSQNH
-731 PRRKTKTR
+731 PPNVLLYNKLMLLFPEKANEKNFMVFYVFLDTKLVSITQESRSDYIRKLNCILKRTCNANQLVTRKDYVMRRKTKMR

>member
-1 MRISATPWEDRADLG
+1 MQELAVSQRSCC
-16 AGTRGAEEGGS
+16 
-27 PILLDSRADL
+27 
-37 GSPASDLPL
+37 
-46 DAGNSEFLRGGGA
+46 
-59 RRGGEMVRGGEKRHF
+59 GEMVRAGENRHF

-92 TIFLCPHSKKFL
+92 TIFLCPHTKKFL

-131 RLSPFANSRTR
+131 RFSPFANSRAR
-142 RKRDETDGKLVF
+142 RRRDETDEKLVY
-154 STSSIAAPRLRN
+154 STSSVSAPHLQN

-172 SLIDE
+172 SLIDD

-228 TSMAVESKIMKRWE
+228 TSMVVESKIMKRWE

-249 SSLVTSWFS
+249 STLIASWFS
-258 GNHFECQLLQE
+258 GNPFECQLLQD
-269 YLDSISSNGDV
+269 YLTNISSNGDI
-280 FYDAQNDFLTPEC
+280 FYDAQNDFLTPEWDS
-293 ENSPSDSDDS
+293 ENLPSDSDDS
-303 GHVQIFRGSSNF
+303 SHVQIIRESSGF
-315 LDSSY
+315 TDSSY
-320 MLPPCSGPY
+320 TTPPCSGPY
-329 KRRKIAK
+329 KRRKITK
-336 FDDGSSAP
+336 SDDGSSST
-344 EESYSE
+344 EESYTE
-350 IVTSPKYSSSSCSSC
+350 IVASPKHSSSSCSSC
-365 GSDNESAKPLLEPST
+365 DSDNENAKPLLEPST

-467 LKATASRLFGPF
+467 LKATASRLFGPL

-510 SLKIVCSVKSAFS
+510 SLKIVGAAKSALS

-532 IMEVIEFTLPMWNLC
+532 ILEVFELTMPIWNLC
-547 AETVGYLGSV
+547 AETVGYLSSV
-557 VMVSLETSWSVVFG
+557 VMLSVEASWSVVID
-571 TMQMIIWPFWFVFST
+571 TVEMIVWPFWFVFST
-586 AVTIVNVVLYP
+586 MVSIVNSILYP
-597 AIWLLGE
+597 IIWLLGE
-604 ILAAPFRLVLGLSS
+604 ILAAPFRLVIGLSS
-618 FIVDLFVDIVS
+618 FVVDLFVDIVNF
-629 VLRQSWSTLSALYQA
+629 LRQSWSTLSALYQV
-644 GSVPRSA
+644 GSVPRSP
-651 VLTSDNS
+651 VLTSDNN
-658 IWGSLWKDLLYQ
+658 IWASLWKDLLYQ
-670 IFRAIRSILYGFVA
+670 IFRALRSILYGFVA

-697 NHIQVFLQR
+697 NHIQVFLR
-706 LSRVSTRVPY
+706 RVSHVP
-716 ATSREGARKYSSQNH
+716 AGARFTAYLDGTRKYSSQNH
-731 PRRKTKTR
+731 HKRRKAKTR

>member
-1 MRISATPWEDRADLG
+1 
-16 AGTRGAEEGGS
+16 
-27 PILLDSRADL
+27 
-37 GSPASDLPL
+37 
-46 DAGNSEFLRGGGA
+46 
-59 RRGGEMVRGGEKRHF
+59 MVRGGEKRHF

-92 TIFLCPHSKKFL
+92 TIFLCPHTKKFL

-131 RLSPFANSRTR
+131 RFSPFANSRTR
-142 RKRDETDGKLVF
+142 RKRDETEGKLVF
-154 STSSIAAPRLRN
+154 SASPISAPHLRN
-166 KSSRWY
+166 KPSRWY

-242 FDSVKQA
+242 FDSVNQA
-249 SSLVTSWFS
+249 SSLITSWFS
-258 GNHFECQLLQE
+258 GNDSECQLLQD
-269 YLDSISSNGDV
+269 YLDSISPNGDV
-280 FYDAQNDFLTPEC
+280 FYDARNDFLTPEW
-293 ENSPSDSDDS
+293 EDSPSDSDDS
-303 GHVQIFRGSSNF
+303 CHVQIIRESSSF
-315 LDSSY
+315 TDPSY
-320 MLPPCSGPY
+320 TPPPCSGPY
-329 KRRKIAK
+329 KRRKIIK
-336 FDDGSSAP
+336 FDDGSSMS

-365 GSDNESAKPLLEPST
+365 GSDNESAKTLLEPST

-397 GLKEV
+397 RLKEV

-510 SLKIVCSVKSAFS
+510 SLKIVRAVKSALS

-532 IMEVIEFTLPMWNLC
+532 ILEVFEFTLPMWNFC
-547 AETVGYLGSV
+547 AETVGYLSSV
-557 VMVSLETSWSVVFG
+557 VMVSLETSWSVVLG

-586 AVTIVNVVLYP
+586 LVNIVNSVLYP
-597 AIWLLGE
+597 VIWLLGE
-604 ILAAPFRLVLGLSS
+604 ILAAPFRLVIGLSS
-618 FIVDLFVDIVS
+618 FVVDLFVDIIS

-644 GSVPRSA
+644 GSVPRSH

-697 NHIQVFLQR
+697 NHIQVFLRR
-706 LSRVSTRVPY
+706 LSHVSTSGRY
-716 ATSREGARKYSSQNH
+716 TAYREGARKYSSQNH

>member
-1 MRISATPWEDRADLG
+1 
-16 AGTRGAEEGGS
+16 
-27 PILLDSRADL
+27 
-37 GSPASDLPL
+37 
-46 DAGNSEFLRGGGA
+46 
-59 RRGGEMVRGGEKRHF
+59 
-74 FPLTSL
+74 
-80 QIGDLQSYLAEL
+80 
-92 TIFLCPHSKKFL
+92 
-104 ILLDNRPWLL
+104 
-114 DQDTKPAHLWQ
+114 
-125 LMVTKS
+125 
-131 RLSPFANSRTR
+131 
-142 RKRDETDGKLVF
+142 
-154 STSSIAAPRLRN
+154 
-166 KSSRWY
+166 
-172 SLIDE
+172 
-177 AMREKKLQVNKL
+177 
-189 KDARILNRE
+189 
-198 LHQTL
+198 
-203 YGFIIFEVDWA
+203 
-214 DVRGINYL
+214 
-222 NELQTD
+222 
-228 TSMAVESKIMKRWE
+228 MAVESKIMKRWE

-293 ENSPSDSDDS
+293 ENSLSDSDDS
-303 GHVQIFRGSSNF
+303 GHVQIFRKSSSF

-320 MLPPCSGPY
+320 APPPCSGPY

-336 FDDGSSAP
+336 FDDGSSVP

-365 GSDNESAKPLLEPST
+365 GSDDESAKPLLEPST

-510 SLKIVCSVKSAFS
+510 SLKIVRSVKSAFS

-532 IMEVIEFTLPMWNLC
+532 IMEVLEFTLPMWNLC

-557 VMVSLETSWSVVFG
+557 VMVSLETSCSVVFG
-571 TMQMIIWPFWFVFST
+571 TMQMIIWPFWCVFST
-586 AVTIVNVVLYP
+586 AVTIVNAVLYP
-597 AIWLLGE
+597 VIWFLGE

-618 FIVDLFVDIVS
+618 FVVDLFVDIVS

-658 IWGSLWKDLLYQ
+658 IWESLWKDLLYQ

-716 ATSREGARKYSSQNH
+716 ATYREGARKYSSQNH
-731 PRRKTKTR
+731 PVSTRTFNT

>member
-1 MRISATPWEDRADLG
+1 MVPDHPGLRISTTPWEHRADL
-16 AGTRGAEEGGS
+16 EEGCC
-27 PILLDSRADL
+27 
-37 GSPASDLPL
+37 
-46 DAGNSEFLRGGGA
+46 
-59 RRGGEMVRGGEKRHF
+59 GEMVRAGENRHF

-92 TIFLCPHSKKFL
+92 TIFLCPHTKKFL

-131 RLSPFANSRTR
+131 RFSPFANSRAR
-142 RKRDETDGKLVF
+142 RRDETDGKLVY
-154 STSSIAAPRLRN
+154 STSSVSAPHLQN

-172 SLIDE
+172 SLIDD

-228 TSMAVESKIMKRWE
+228 TSMVVESKIMKRWE

-249 SSLVTSWFS
+249 STLITSWFS
-258 GNHFECQLLQE
+258 GNPFECQLLQD
-269 YLDSISSNGDV
+269 YLTNISSNGDI
-280 FYDAQNDFLTPEC
+280 FYDAQNDFLTPEWDS
-293 ENSPSDSDDS
+293 ENLPSDSDDS
-303 GHVQIFRGSSNF
+303 SHVQIIRESSGF
-315 LDSSY
+315 TDSSY
-320 MLPPCSGPY
+320 TTPPCSGPY
-329 KRRKIAK
+329 KRRKITK
-336 FDDGSSAP
+336 SDDGSSST
-344 EESYSE
+344 EESYTE
-350 IVTSPKYSSSSCSSC
+350 IVASPKHSSSSCSSC
-365 GSDNESAKPLLEPST
+365 DSDNENAKPLLEPST

-402 ILSDVRLLTLLE
+402 ILSDIRLLTLLE

-467 LKATASRLFGPF
+467 LKATASRLFGPL

-510 SLKIVCSVKSAFS
+510 SLKIVGAAKSALS

-532 IMEVIEFTLPMWNLC
+532 ILEVFELTMPIWNLC
-547 AETVGYLGSV
+547 AETVGYLSSV
-557 VMVSLETSWSVVFG
+557 VMLSVEVSWSVVID
-571 TMQMIIWPFWFVFST
+571 TVEMIVWPFWFVFST
-586 AVTIVNVVLYP
+586 MVSIVNSILYP
-597 AIWLLGE
+597 IIWLLGE
-604 ILAAPFRLVLGLSS
+604 ILAAPFRLVIGLSS
-618 FIVDLFVDIVS
+618 FVVDLFVDIINF
-629 VLRQSWSTLSALYQA
+629 LRGSWSTLSALYQV
-644 GSVPRSA
+644 GSVPRSP
-651 VLTSDNS
+651 VLTSDNN
-658 IWGSLWKDLLYQ
+658 IWASLWKDLLYQ
-670 IFRAIRSILYGFVA
+670 IFRALRSILYGFVA

-697 NHIQVFLQR
+697 NHIQVFLR
-706 LSRVSTRVPY
+706 RISHVP
-716 ATSREGARKYSSQNH
+716 AGARFTAYLDGTRKYSSQNH
-731 PRRKTKTR
+731 HKRRKAKTR